1 MDPAEEERMGV
12 FCDCAIPR
20 TPGPAVL
27 LSTDLR
33 SAELARF
40 ELRGAALFAR
50 HCGGCHGAGGKG
62 DGPATVSLMPAPRD
76 LTRTHFSDAALSRSL
91 WEGVRGSS
99 MPGWHE
105 LPTNDLRALAA
116 HVRSLAAE
124 QAVAKPDRSLSPS
137 EQVNAEQL
145 YVKNCSMC
153 HGRQGRG
160 DGTAASALAPK
171 PTDFRQERPS
181 LDQAEDVLAQGVP
194 GTAMPPWRD
203 RLDAAQRRLLARYAR
218 SLYQPLSPSR

>member
-1 MDPAEEERMGV
+1 MGV
-12 FCDCAIPR
+12 FCDCGIPR

-27 LSTDLR
+27 LSTDLLPA
-33 SAELARF
+33 AELARF
-40 ELRGAALFAR
+40 ELRGAALFGR

-62 DGPATVSLMPAPRD
+62 DGPAAVSLMPAPRD
-76 LTRTHFSDAALSRSL
+76 LTRIHFSDAALSRAL

-105 LPTNDLRALAA
+105 LTANDLRALAA
-116 HVRSLAAE
+116 HVRSLE
-124 QAVAKPDRSLSPS
+124 SKHPQAKPELSLSPG
-137 EQVNAEQL
+137 EQVNAEKL
-145 YVKNCSMC
+145 YVKNCAMC

-160 DGTAASALAPK
+160 DGAAAGALAPK

-181 LDQAEDVLAQGVP
+181 LDYAEDVLAQGVP

-203 RLDAAQRRLLARYAR
+203 RLDAEQRRLLARYAR
-218 SLYQPLSPSR
+218 SLYQSLSPSR